1 MTNTLTSVFA
11 RICKLLQGSERG
23 RKLQRHHGDLAH
35 QFALIA
41 PLGGGAIVAFQALHL
56 PEGDDAGSI
65 GPPSRRRRPPLQMG
79 LAAGA

>member
-1 MTNTLTSVFA
+1 MTKTLTSVFA
-11 RICKLLQGSERG
+11 RIFKLLRASDRG
-23 RKLQRHHGDLAH
+23 RKLQRHGDLAH

-56 PEGDDAGSI
+56 PEGDDTGSH
-65 GPPSRRRRPPLQMG
+65 GPQSRRRRPPLEMG